1 MRGSAVLEP
10 DAFVSRLFAAIPDGL
25 WLLDLDGLTIF
36 ANDRLSEILG
46 RPLDEIAGS
55 SGAIFT
61 DERGRLDF
69 QAHIEH
75 MRAGHPGG
83 QNEDVLVVR
92 PDGSQVWTL
101 VSWTPVQGDDG
112 EVIGYL
118 HRVTEH
124 TERHRLHAALIDR
137 EQQLADAQ
145 QIAKLGTWWWDIP
158 TDEVWWSDELY
169 RMYGL
174 VPGELEPTFEGF
186 LAHVH
191 PDDRD
196 RVYACVVT
204 ALEDGLDYEWQARI
218 VTPDDEVRWVH
229 GKGVVERNDDGV
241 PVRSGGT
248 AHDIT
253 AVRRATVAAEEA
265 SQRLDLL
272 QQIADAA
279 NRSTT
284 ITDAVVRSA
293 ALLHERSTWVPICAW
308 VRSGRGGPLSALE
321 LPQAMS
327 LDTPPCDEASAEQAW
342 AAKAPLATP
351 MPGDPGQTM
360 VSIPVL
366 NGAGT
371 VCVAQMVAPHPSLD
385 EHDWSLVQQIGDQL
399 SRVAERERSRDQ
411 LAEARDEAMAASQH
425 KSEFLATMS
434 HEIRTPLNGVIGLT
448 ELLMRTTLD
457 DRQRRLAEGLRGA
470 GLILLGLI
478 NDVLDLS
485 KIESGRLD
493 LEATEFEVRTVLDE
507 TTTVVMGP
515 ADEKGIE
522 LIVDCDAS
530 VPQVLR
536 GDPVRLGQI
545 LTNLASNAVKFT
557 EVGEVMISLAVDD
570 EVGESDEGDANGVIV
585 LRGEVRDTG
594 IGISAE
600 QAEGLF
606 DAFTQADRSTTRQHG
621 GTGLGLA
628 ICRQLVGAMGGE
640 IGVRSTPGAGSR
652 FWFTVRLEKVA
663 DAQLPT
669 AIEDGVRRRRVLV
682 VDDNPT
688 AAGLAAR
695 QLTSWN
701 LEADVVSTAASA
713 LDVLLA
719 AAVEGAPYDIALID
733 FDMPE
738 VDGLE
743 LGRRIRANQQLAGID
758 LILLAS
764 GTTVVDDEA
773 AAAGYRAWASKP
785 VRPSELYD
793 TVVGA
798 DTSVVGTASRSR
810 RQPQP
815 QLGLSVLVVEDNAVN
830 RMVASGLIEA
840 LGCHVGTAVDGV
852 AAVAALG
859 PGHPYDVVLMD
870 CRMPRLDG
878 YDATRAIRA
887 QETGARVP
895 IIAMTASALPGE
907 RDRCLAAGM
916 DDFMTKPV
924 DPTQLAQA
932 LRRWSGPAPET
943 DTAPMEVE
951 QPRIGEPELIDLERV
966 EMLSELV
973 KDGVNFFERTRMSY
987 LSRIDGTLSQ
997 VGIAVDDGDLEAARS
1012 IAHQLKGSSTN
1023 VGLNQVGAAADLV
1036 EQAAAE
1042 GRADELPALMK
1053 SLRVAVVD
1061 GVRAL
1066 VSIDRPVH

>member
-1 MRGSAVLEP
+1 VQAP
-10 DAFVSRLFAAIPDGL
+10 DEVAQRLLAANPDGL

-36 ANDRLSEILG
+36 ANERLAEIFG

-55 SGAIFT
+55 SGEIFA
-61 DERGRLDF
+61 DEQGRIDF
-69 QAHIEH
+69 RAHLEL
-75 MRAGHPGG
+75 MRAGHPGD
-83 QNEDVLVVR
+83 QNDDVLVLR
-92 PDGSQVWTL
+92 PDGSQIWTL
-101 VSWTPVQGDDG
+101 VSWAPVAGDDG

-145 QIAKLGTWWWDIP
+145 HIARLGTWWWDIP
-158 TDEVWWSDELY
+158 GDEVWWSDELY

-174 VPGELEPTFEGF
+174 EPGELEPTYEGF

-191 PDDRD
+191 PEDRD
-196 RVYACVVT
+196 RVHACVVE
-204 ALEDGLDYEWQARI
+204 ALETGSDYEWQARV

-229 GKGVVERNDDGV
+229 GKGVVERDAEGT

-248 AHDIT
+248 AQDIT
-253 AVRRATVAAEEA
+253 VVRRATVAAEEA
-265 SQRLDLL
+265 SKRLDLL

-279 NRSTT
+279 NRSST
-284 ITDAVVRSA
+284 ITDAIVRSA
-293 ALLHERSTWVPICAW
+293 TLLHDQSTWVPICAW
-308 VRSGRGGPLSALE
+308 VRHERGGSLTALE
-321 LPQAMS
+321 LPQSMA
-327 LDTPPCDEASAEQAW
+327 LDAPLPHEPSAEQAW
-342 AAKAPLATP
+342 AAKEPQAVP
-351 MPGDPGQTM
+351 MPSDPGQTL

-366 NGAGT
+366 NGTGT
-371 VCVAQMVAPHPSLD
+371 VCVAQMSAPTDSLD
-385 EHDWSLVQQIGDQL
+385 EHDWSLVRQIGDQL

-448 ELLMRTTLD
+448 ELLMRTPLD
-457 DRQRRLAEGLRGA
+457 DRQRRLTEGLRGA

-507 TTTVVMGP
+507 TTTVVIGP
-515 ADEKGIE
+515 AAEKGIE
-522 LIVDCDAS
+522 LIVDCADT
-530 VPQVLR
+530 VPRVLR
-536 GDPVRLGQI
+536 GDPVRLGQV

-557 EVGEVMISLAVDD
+557 EAGEVVLSLAV
-570 EVGESDEGDANGVIV
+570 VESADPDVVV

-594 IGISAE
+594 IGISPE

-628 ICRQLVGAMGGE
+628 ICRQLVAAMGGE

-652 FWFTVRLEKVA
+652 FWFTVRLEAVA
-663 DAQLPT
+663 DAEAPT
-669 AIEDGVRRRRVLV
+669 DVSSDARRRRVLV

-701 LEADVVSTAASA
+701 LEADVVATAAA
-713 LDVLLA
+713 AMDVLTA
-719 AAVEGAPYDIALID
+719 AAASGTPYDIALVD

-743 LGRRIRANQQLAGID
+743 LGRRIRAREELAGID

-773 AAAGYRAWASKP
+773 AAAGFRAWASKP

-793 TVVGA
+793 TLVGG
-798 DTSVVGTASRSR
+798 DTAATGTTSRASSR
-810 RQPQP
+810 RQPPP

-830 RMVASGLIEA
+830 RLVASGLLEGF
-840 LGCHVGTAVDGV
+840 GCHVGTAVDGV
-852 AAVAALG
+852 AAVAALA
-859 PGHPYDVVLMD
+859 PGHLYDVVLMD

-887 QETGARVP
+887 QETGPRVP

-916 DDFMTKPV
+916 DDFLTKPV

-932 LRRWSGPAPET
+932 LRRWSGDGSREPEPET
-943 DTAPMEVE
+943 DPVE
-951 QPRIGEPELIDLERV
+951 PETGTPELIDLERV

-1023 VGLNQVGAAADLV
+1023 VGLNRVGAAAHLV
-1036 EQAAAE
+1036 EEAAAE
-1042 GRADELPALMK
+1042 GRADELPDLMDA
-1053 SLRVAVVD
+1053 LRVEVVH

-1066 VSIDRPVH
+1066 VSVGRGQ